1 MFAKL
6 KYILFDFSDDFVNDF
21 LDAFKKS
28 VIFLMVGIIAGIVQE
43 VASVEVAGAVA
54 GGCMLVFG
62 FVWGRS
68 LVSSLAI
75 LGTISNNLMIR
86 ITLIV
91 LIYAIAICV
100 GYIFFLWCLIKIIVV
115 FIKKISKN

>member
-6 KYILFDFSDDFVNDF
+6 KYILLDFSDNFKNDF

-28 VIFLMVGIIAGIVQE
+28 VVFLVVGIIAGIVQGI
-43 VASVEVAGAVA
+43 ANVEVAGAIA
-54 GGCMLVFG
+54 GGCILAFG

-91 LIYAIAICV
+91 LIYAIAIGV
-100 GYIFFLWCLIKIIVV
+100 GYIYFLWCLIKMIVV
-115 FIKKISKN
+115 VIKKISKN